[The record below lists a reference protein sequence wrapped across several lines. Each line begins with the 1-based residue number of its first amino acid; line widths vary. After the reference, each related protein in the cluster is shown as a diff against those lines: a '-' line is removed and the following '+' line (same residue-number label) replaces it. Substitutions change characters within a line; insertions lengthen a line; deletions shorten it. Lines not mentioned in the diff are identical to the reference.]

1 MNLFFHT
8 LSIFLVF
15 LLHADTQS
23 ESAYTKDP
31 CKLHRGGCSDQAK
44 EIKAI
49 SENAAEKNQPEE
61 ILDPQIM
68 PSLKEWTRLDTVEKG
83 NELLKGY
90 QELTEAHGLPY
101 SPQILTCKAYKEST
115 FNPTAK
121 NPGSSAFGLSQATKS
136 SCKDLFARGDW
147 FIPKVSGFE
156 KIKSGAAYYAKM
168 SGSIIAQMEVGLAIL
183 HQKSLDGSL
192 KSLSST
198 LMAYRGSASAKIN
211 RSYAQ
216 SIVECGKCI
225 KKASAV
231 TEECLEIARR
241 PETSK

>member
-49 SENAAEKNQPEE
+49 SEKAAEKNQSEE

-68 PSLKEWTRLDTVEKG
+68 PSLKEWNELDTIEKG
-83 NELLKGY
+83 TELLKGY

-101 SPQILTCKAYKEST
+101 SPQVLTCKVYRESK
-115 FNPTAK
+115 FDPSAK
-121 NPGSSAFGLSQATKS
+121 SKDSSAFGLSQATKS
-136 SCKDLFARGDW
+136 SCKDLFARGTW

-168 SGSIIAQMEVGLAIL
+168 SSSIIAQMEVGLAIL

-198 LMAYRGSASAKIN
+198 LMAYRGDKSSKIN
-211 RSYAQ
+211 SSYAQ
-216 SIVECGKCI
+216 SILDCGKCI

-231 TEECLEIARR
+231 TKECLEIAER